1 VVTLAGIET
10 TSAVVFLAGATV
22 AGAGFGA
29 GVLGAFRTVSGL
41 APPGQ
46 RASLVAAYFIAAY
59 VGFSVPVVAA
69 GVAVTHF
76 RLHRT
81 ALGYATAIG
90 VLIAVAAGSV
100 ILRGRLHG
108 ATPDPA
114 LMQVDAAI
122 DTADGAE
129 QPATKTLPSAS
140 KPGWR

>member
-1 VVTLAGIET
+1 
-10 TSAVVFLAGATV
+10 
-22 AGAGFGA
+22 
-29 GVLGAFRTVSGL
+29 
-41 APPGQ
+41 
-46 RASLVAAYFIAAY
+46 
-59 VGFSVPVVAA
+59 
-69 GVAVTHF
+69 
-76 RLHRT
+76 
-81 ALGYATAIG
+81 